1 MPFGY
6 SPSSFK
12 TLSLSVACFLLLSAC
27 SVFGPSV
34 ALRSLTL
41 DMAPQANKDTPLA
54 VDFVAVQDPDL
65 FKLLL
70 SIPAKQWF
78 EQREQFRRDHLKDID
93 VWSLE
98 LVPGQFMES
107 RDIPM
112 AGNPAVGFLV
122 YAGYNTPGM
131 HRLRLDQQKTVW
143 IRFESKNMRMLGDA
157 SRR

>member
-1 MPFGY
+1 MKPGRF
-6 SPSSFK
+6 SS
-12 TLSLSVACFLLLSAC
+12 TALLLGLLPLLASC
-27 SVFGPSV
+27 SYFFQPSV
-34 ALRSLTL
+34 ELRALTL
-41 DMAPQANKDTPLA
+41 DVAPQANRDTPLA
-54 VDFVAVQDPDL
+54 VDFVAVQDPEL

-78 EQREQFRRDHLKDID
+78 EQREQLRRDYLKAID

-112 AGNPAVGFLV
+112 AGNPAVGLLV
-122 YAGYNTPGM
+122 YAGYNNPGT

-143 IRFESKNMRMLGDA
+143 LRFESKNMRLLGDA
-157 SRR
+157 SQR